1 MFELWVPRH
10 LWVPDAEEAAA
21 ADAEGGGAEGGGA
34 EGAAPVLR
42 ALREAG
48 LRGALRL
55 RSLPPALLRF
65 GAAAAYLVAGA
76 GVGAGAGAGA
86 GAGDAGG
93 SGGAAA
99 DAPRRFTIVV
109 PARSLVLGCESL
121 NAFARMLALRQGTP
135 RPSSSLPAVASS
147 SLPPPAAA
155 AAVVVVHDAPSSAV
169 LFYESAGYARALR
182 KLAAGGGA
190 VADDVG
196 GAAAAAPGLAALFSD
211 DEAARGAVDPAAFL
225 SALVRRLFGAAGAP
239 SGDQA
244 RAFRR
249 QLSEGDLVL
258 LDGGGPTCAAA
269 ASTVVDEAALLPA
282 LTECRRARFAR
293 MAEHPTWT
301 TLLPLA
307 RAAAR
312 AAAAAGD

>member
-1 MFELWVPRH
+1 MPRH

-76 GVGAGAGAGA
+76 GVGAGAG
-86 GAGDAGG
+86 DAGG

-155 AAVVVVHDAPSSAV
+155 AAVVVHDAPSSAV

-269 ASTVVDEAALLPA
+269 ASTVVDEAALLPV